1 MLNDMRWT
9 AQGQARRGIG
19 QRSFDIGRAPARGG
33 AVSRMSLDLL
43 MQFDVLMRECH
54 VTRAAEVLGIGQS
67 AMSSALGKLRE
78 AFKDPLLVRTSRGL
92 VPTARA
98 LELEQL
104 VQEMLRIANE
114 LHSPPANSVKPE
126 DMDATLFITALGG
139 AIHAFI
145 PPLMAR
151 LRATAPKIQVRV
163 GNVDNRR
170 VGEMLETGECD
181 ISIDVISTPPQQ
193 LRCVSLFPQ
202 RIMCIV
208 GRDHPEIQGAISLQ
222 QFVKFPHVL
231 WGAPPAPSPVIETL
245 VDGALRREGLGRTAG
260 IRVPSA
266 TMAAP
271 IVARTDMIACVC
283 DHTAYEGMESLPIQ
297 VLTPPMSLTE
307 VDVRMYWHERM
318 HLDPVRAYVR
328 KTIQTIARTLRS
340 EIEDRRS

>member
-1 MLNDMRWT
+1 
-9 AQGQARRGIG
+9 
-19 QRSFDIGRAPARGG
+19 
-33 AVSRMSLDLL
+33 MSLDLL
-43 MQFDVLMRECH
+43 MQFNVLMRECH
-54 VTRAAEVLGIGQS
+54 VTRAAVALGIGQS

-92 VPTARA
+92 APTARA

-104 VQEMLRIANE
+104 VHEMLNIADE
-114 LHSPPANSVKPE
+114 LYSPPANSVEPE
-126 DMDATLFITALGG
+126 DMEATLLITTLSG
-139 AIHAFI
+139 AIHTFM
-145 PPLMAR
+145 PPLMAH
-151 LRATAPKIQVRV
+151 LRARAPKVQIRV
-163 GNVDNRR
+163 EHVDNRR
-170 VGEMLETGECD
+170 VGELLENGECD

-208 GRDHPEIQGAISLQ
+208 GRHHPEIQDAISLQ

-231 WGAPPAPSPVIETL
+231 WGTPPAPFPVIETL

-271 IVARTDMIACVC
+271 IVATTDMIACVC
-283 DHTAYEGMESLPIQ
+283 DRAAYEGLESLPIQ
-297 VLTPPMSLTE
+297 VLTPPLSLTG
-307 VDVRMYWHERM
+307 VDVRMYWHERS

-328 KTIQTIARTLRS
+328 KTIQAIAKGLRS